1 MDNEKKSKKVET
13 GGILFALFVV
23 FLGVFSLLFDVPLL
37 AGLFRLV
44 SFWPLLIV
52 GIGVWVIFK
61 NVNKE
66 RLGVIVLAVILIAAM
81 YSAFSTIPLQLESL
95 DEKSV
100 PSGVT
105 DIDVSI
111 DLLFGTFSIGST
123 ESLYLVKGQQ
133 PMKISTHTAGA
144 TAHLDFSLQEEAFV
158 PFGWSSNQY
167 EILLNQHLPLSINA
181 ATGVSSCHLDFSQ
194 LNVEEFSLDGGVSSI
209 EIIFGESETNTTAD
223 ISMGVS
229 SVTIYVPKSVGVK
242 ITADGFLSL
251 SVPPDWIKVGNGYKS
266 PLYDTA
272 TYTIDITC
280 DMGLGSL
287 TIVYI

>member
-52 GIGVWVIFK
+52 GLGVMLIFK

-66 RLGVIVLAVILIAAM
+66 YIGTAVLAVILIGAM
-81 YSAFSTIPLQLESL
+81 YSAFSTVPQQLESL

-100 PSGVT
+100 PPGVT
-105 DIDVSI
+105 DMDVSI

-133 PMKISTHTAGA
+133 PMKTSMHTAGA

-158 PFGWSSNQY
+158 PFRWSSNQY
-167 EILLNQHLPLSINA
+167 DILLNQHLPLSIDA
-181 ATGVSSCHLDFSQ
+181 ATGTSSCYLDFSQ
-194 LNVEEFSLDGGVSSI
+194 LKVEKFSLAGGVSSV
-209 EIIFGESETNTTAD
+209 EIVFGEGETNTTVD

-229 SVTIYVPKSVGVK
+229 SVTIYVPKSVGVT
-242 ITADGFLSL
+242 ITAEGFLSL
-251 SVPPDWIKVGNGYKS
+251 SVPPDWIKVGDGYKS
-266 PLYDTA
+266 PNYDTA

-280 DMGLGSL
+280 TMGLGSI